1 MKQLERQVKKQVR
14 VGWRELKKSLE
25 KNFVK
30 NGKQYFLETM
40 KGTDLEDVS
49 TLMDELD
56 EKKNTQMIECK
67 FNLRDRIAKCL
78 KLQ

>member
-1 MKQLERQVKKQVR
+1 
-14 VGWRELKKSLE
+14 
-25 KNFVK
+25 
-30 NGKQYFLETM
+30 M

-78 KLQ
+78 KL